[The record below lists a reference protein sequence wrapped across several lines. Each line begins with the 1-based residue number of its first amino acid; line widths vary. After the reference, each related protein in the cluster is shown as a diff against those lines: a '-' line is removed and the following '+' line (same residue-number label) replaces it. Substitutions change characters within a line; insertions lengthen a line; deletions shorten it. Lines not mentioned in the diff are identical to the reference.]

1 MKLDKETLI
10 SLIKEVMLDIPQ
22 PEHMLDLEIQHIIDG
37 YKIEYKTSKAPTRE
51 QFMDFYKQHSQ
62 VNQAVIR
69 HYDATID
76 PITGEKG

>member
-22 PEHMLDLEIQHIIDG
+22 PEEVLDLEIQHIIDG
-37 YKIEYKTSKAPTRE
+37 YKREHNKAPTRE
-51 QFMDFYKQHSQ
+51 EFMDYYKQHSQ
-62 VNQAVIR
+62 VNQAVVR

-76 PITGEKG
+76 PVTGEKG